1 MRRAA
6 AGDWVFRELN
16 SSPVYLDVERKLGHP
31 ISRAIAELVVGQRP
45 FVRSGAPRVRRAAPV
60 PETCGRLVA
69 VTALR
74 FWRSP

>member
-1 MRRAA
+1 MRRAT

-45 FVRSGAPRVRRAAPV
+45 F
-60 PETCGRLVA
+60 
-69 VTALR
+69 TAGSR
-74 FWRSP
+74 G